1 MANKELD
8 RYLTANPIGK
18 AKPAHRLIEELLAK
32 AVLRGMTGGRAVA
45 DTSQICEKDG
55 LQLGE
60 MTKQSVHTDPSQIEG
75 VCV

>member
-8 RYLTANPIGK
+8 RYLTDNPIGK
-18 AKPAHRLIEELLAK
+18 TKPAHRLIEELLAK
-32 AVLRGMTGGRAVA
+32 AVVRGMNDGKAVA
-45 DTSQICEKDG
+45 DNSQNSEKGG

-75 VCV
+75 VFV

>member
-8 RYLTANPIGK
+8 QYLTDNPIGK

-32 AVLRGMTGGRAVA
+32 AVLRGINDERAVA
-45 DTSQICEKDG
+45 DNSQIREKDG
-55 LQLGE
+55 LQLGK